1 MSFVKCRAV
10 INCAMCLENTD
21 HNDIL
26 PCHISVYFRAESQMF
41 KARFIGWDDV
51 LAVDYTLSADYVS
64 KAAKQLGVT
73 VRMGFVLLFQSYP
86 VYFVWMEFRIENYRI
101 RLFCVVYNLGQ
112 VIN

>member
-1 MSFVKCRAV
+1 MTSY
-10 INCAMCLENTD
+10 
-21 HNDIL
+21 
-26 PCHISVYFRAESQMF
+26 ISVYFRAESQMF

-73 VRMGFVLLFQSYP
+73 VRMDFMLLFQSFP
-86 VYFVWMEFRIENYRI
+86 VYFVWMELRFENYKI
-101 RLFCVVYNLGQ
+101 ILCTVYNLGL